1 MNIFL
6 VSNILK
12 NPLTIV
18 AFIVALIVLIIIIV
32 VGVFIISRSRKKRQ
46 IKELEV
52 KYGFIHDRLVNDD
65 KNMIA
70 RLEFIS
76 TNNFAYLQ
84 IHQQYLERYNTILDK
99 QDKQCFIAIN
109 SLNELA
115 TAKNFKKMKE
125 IIESTRLSVLD
136 FDKLVNSLNDDLWTL
151 LKPDEEIRQLAI
163 REKEKLRNL
172 KDDFNNHYTELK
184 SLEESFT
191 LVFNAIETM
200 FTEFEQL
207 LDAANYDEANEKLP
221 PISKLLDALTK
232 MMVDLPFIITLATQV
247 VPQRIAELQESYEKL
262 EQEKYPLHHLQIKV
276 TIEKMETE
284 LDDIASRLKDFKLE
298 GVKDELDKMTDQI
311 DIFFRQ
317 FEEEKEAKSLFDKEQ
332 ADISNNTYE
341 LEREFAKLKRYLPE
355 YKNIYV
361 IDDKYLD
368 QLTLIQNDIDRMSA
382 IKRDLDTFIHS
393 STKQPYSILLKKMK
407 DLQIEIKKIT
417 STLNDFHDY
426 LGSLKAD
433 SEGAYAEIRTY
444 YVKLK
449 EAECK
454 IREINV
460 AALSDYLSLRFKQGY
475 AYLDNLNDIIN
486 SQPIDV
492 KKLDAVYNEAVVHID
507 SVLAE
512 VATEDELS
520 LRAEDSIVYANQYR
534 VDFSEVRVSL
544 NTAESAFQEADF
556 ARASSEA
563 LTVIKKVRVEQGE

>member
-18 AFIVALIVLIIIIV
+18 AFIVAQIVLIIIIV

-76 TNNFAYLQ
+76 TNNIAYLQ

-232 MMVDLPFIITLATQV
+232 MMVDLPFITTLATQV

-433 SEGAYAEIRTY
+433 SERAYDEIRTY

-475 AYLDNLNDIIN
+475 TYLDNLNDIIN

>member
-18 AFIVALIVLIIIIV
+18 AFIVALIVFIIIIV

-76 TNNFAYLQ
+76 TNNIAYLQ

-184 SLEESFT
+184 FLEESFT

-232 MMVDLPFIITLATQV
+232 MMVDLPFITTLATQV

-433 SEGAYAEIRTY
+433 SERAYAEIRTY

>member
-1 MNIFL
+1 MAKKKKEEVIENKPLRDEAVAIVRNAGVTPRKARL
-6 VSNILK
+6 VIDLVRGKTLVEAYDILNNLNK
-12 NPLTIV
+12 AASP
-18 AFIVALIVLIIIIV
+18 IVL
-32 VGVFIISRSRKKRQ
+32 KL
-46 IKELEV
+46 IKSAEANAV
-52 KYGFIHDRLVNDD
+52 
-65 KNMIA
+65 
-70 RLEFIS
+70 
-76 TNNFAYLQ
+76 NNFKMDPESLY
-84 IHQQYLERYNTILDK
+84 IKTIYAGD
-99 QDKQCFIAIN
+99 
-109 SLNELA
+109 
-115 TAKNFKKMKE
+115 
-125 IIESTRLSVLD
+125 
-136 FDKLVNSLNDDLWTL
+136 
-151 LKPDEEIRQLAI
+151 
-163 REKEKLRNL
+163 
-172 KDDFNNHYTELK
+172 
-184 SLEESFT
+184 
-191 LVFNAIETM
+191 
-200 FTEFEQL
+200 
-207 LDAANYDEANEKLP
+207 
-221 PISKLLDALTK
+221 
-232 MMVDLPFIITLATQV
+232 
-247 VPQRIAELQESYEKL
+247 
-262 EQEKYPLHHLQIKV
+262 
-276 TIEKMETE
+276 
-284 LDDIASRLKDFKLE
+284 
-298 GVKDELDKMTDQI
+298 G
-311 DIFFRQ
+311 
-317 FEEEKEAKSLFDKEQ
+317 
-332 ADISNNTYE
+332 
-341 LEREFAKLKRYLPE
+341 AKLKRYLPE

-433 SEGAYAEIRTY
+433 SERAYAEIRTY

>member
-76 TNNFAYLQ
+76 TNNIAYLQ

-232 MMVDLPFIITLATQV
+232 MMVDLPFITTLATQV

-262 EQEKYPLHHLQIKV
+262 EQEKYPLYHLQIKV

-393 STKQPYSILLKKMK
+393 LTKQPYSILLKKMK

-433 SEGAYAEIRTY
+433 SERAYDEIRTY

>member
-76 TNNFAYLQ
+76 TNNIAYLQ

-184 SLEESFT
+184 FLEESFT

-232 MMVDLPFIITLATQV
+232 MMVDLPFITTLATQV

-298 GVKDELDKMTDQI
+298 GVKDELDK
-311 DIFFRQ
+311 RS
-317 FEEEKEAKSLFDKEQ
+317 EEHTS
-332 ADISNNTYE
+332 E
-341 LEREFAKLKRYLPE
+341 L
-355 YKNIYV
+355 
-361 IDDKYLD
+361 
-368 QLTLIQNDIDRMSA
+368 Q
-382 IKRDLDTFIHS
+382 
-393 STKQPYSILLKKMK
+393 
-407 DLQIEIKKIT
+407 
-417 STLNDFHDY
+417 
-426 LGSLKAD
+426 
-433 SEGAYAEIRTY
+433 
-444 YVKLK
+444 
-449 EAECK
+449 
-454 IREINV
+454 
-460 AALSDYLSLRFKQGY
+460 
-475 AYLDNLNDIIN
+475 
-486 SQPIDV
+486 
-492 KKLDAVYNEAVVHID
+492 
-507 SVLAE
+507 
-512 VATEDELS
+512 
-520 LRAEDSIVYANQYR
+520 
-534 VDFSEVRVSL
+534 
-544 NTAESAFQEADF
+544 
-556 ARASSEA
+556 
-563 LTVIKKVRVEQGE
+563 

>member
-76 TNNFAYLQ
+76 TNNIAYLQ

-184 SLEESFT
+184 FLEESFT

-232 MMVDLPFIITLATQV
+232 MMVDLPFITTLATQV

-433 SEGAYAEIRTY
+433 SERAYDEIRTY

>member
-76 TNNFAYLQ
+76 TNNIAYLQ

-184 SLEESFT
+184 FLEESFT

-232 MMVDLPFIITLATQV
+232 MMVDLPFITTLATQV

-433 SEGAYAEIRTY
+433 SERAYAEIRTY

>member
-1 MNIFL
+1 M
-6 VSNILK
+6 
-12 NPLTIV
+12 
-18 AFIVALIVLIIIIV
+18 
-32 VGVFIISRSRKKRQ
+32 
-46 IKELEV
+46 
-52 KYGFIHDRLVNDD
+52 
-65 KNMIA
+65 
-70 RLEFIS
+70 
-76 TNNFAYLQ
+76 
-84 IHQQYLERYNTILDK
+84 
-99 QDKQCFIAIN
+99 
-109 SLNELA
+109 
-115 TAKNFKKMKE
+115 
-125 IIESTRLSVLD
+125 
-136 FDKLVNSLNDDLWTL
+136 LWS
-151 LKPDEEIRQLAI
+151 
-163 REKEKLRNL
+163 
-172 KDDFNNHYTELK
+172 KDDGR
-184 SLEESFT
+184 
-191 LVFNAIETM
+191 
-200 FTEFEQL
+200 
-207 LDAANYDEANEKLP
+207 
-221 PISKLLDALTK
+221 
-232 MMVDLPFIITLATQV
+232 LPFITTLATQV

-433 SEGAYAEIRTY
+433 SERAYDEIRTY

-507 SVLAE
+507 SVSRRSCNRRWTL
-512 VATEDELS
+512 
-520 LRAEDSIVYANQYR
+520 
-534 VDFSEVRVSL
+534 
-544 NTAESAFQEADF
+544 
-556 ARASSEA
+556 
-563 LTVIKKVRVEQGE
+563 IKSRRFNCLC

>member
-6 VSNILK
+6 VSNLLK

-76 TNNFAYLQ
+76 TNNIAYLQ

-151 LKPDEEIRQLAI
+151 LKPDEAI

-184 SLEESFT
+184 FLEESFT

-232 MMVDLPFIITLATQV
+232 MMVDLPFITTLATQV

-433 SEGAYAEIRTY
+433 SERAYAEIRTY

>member
-76 TNNFAYLQ
+76 TNNIAYLQ

-232 MMVDLPFIITLATQV
+232 MMVDLPFITTLATQV

-407 DLQIEIKKIT
+407 DLKIEIKKIT

-433 SEGAYAEIRTY
+433 SERAYAEIRTY

>member
-1 MNIFL
+1 MAKKKKEEVIENKPLRDEAVAIVRNAGVTPRKARL
-6 VSNILK
+6 VIDLVRGKTLVEAYDILNNLNK
-12 NPLTIV
+12 AASP
-18 AFIVALIVLIIIIV
+18 IVL
-32 VGVFIISRSRKKRQ
+32 KL
-46 IKELEV
+46 IKSAEANAV
-52 KYGFIHDRLVNDD
+52 
-65 KNMIA
+65 
-70 RLEFIS
+70 
-76 TNNFAYLQ
+76 NNFKMDPESLY
-84 IHQQYLERYNTILDK
+84 IKTIYAGD
-99 QDKQCFIAIN
+99 
-109 SLNELA
+109 
-115 TAKNFKKMKE
+115 
-125 IIESTRLSVLD
+125 
-136 FDKLVNSLNDDLWTL
+136 
-151 LKPDEEIRQLAI
+151 
-163 REKEKLRNL
+163 
-172 KDDFNNHYTELK
+172 
-184 SLEESFT
+184 
-191 LVFNAIETM
+191 
-200 FTEFEQL
+200 
-207 LDAANYDEANEKLP
+207 
-221 PISKLLDALTK
+221 
-232 MMVDLPFIITLATQV
+232 
-247 VPQRIAELQESYEKL
+247 
-262 EQEKYPLHHLQIKV
+262 
-276 TIEKMETE
+276 
-284 LDDIASRLKDFKLE
+284 
-298 GVKDELDKMTDQI
+298 G
-311 DIFFRQ
+311 
-317 FEEEKEAKSLFDKEQ
+317 
-332 ADISNNTYE
+332 
-341 LEREFAKLKRYLPE
+341 AKLKRYLPE

-433 SEGAYAEIRTY
+433 SERAYDEIRTY

>member
-6 VSNILK
+6 VSNLLK

-76 TNNFAYLQ
+76 TNNIAYLQ

-184 SLEESFT
+184 FLEESFT

-232 MMVDLPFIITLATQV
+232 MMVDLPFITTLATQV

-433 SEGAYAEIRTY
+433 SERAYAEIRTY

>member
-76 TNNFAYLQ
+76 TNNIAYLQ

-232 MMVDLPFIITLATQV
+232 MMVDLPFITTLATQV

-382 IKRDLDTFIHS
+382 IKRDLDIFIHS

-433 SEGAYAEIRTY
+433 SERAYAEIRTY